1 MSNRLTMK
9 KILFLLCIAIAFAS
23 TACEEDELKVPVKVN
38 IDFDMYT
45 FVMED
50 EAKGDPVLT
59 IDEGNLV
66 ISGMEI
72 DGDRDEGEDYFF
84 ESAFDPSLF
93 VDLHME
99 IASQDVTYEFPQG
112 VYKKIEFSL
121 TIGDEEH
128 DALSLR
134 GICNKAPLENVPL
147 LFEYPISD
155 ILQVGATNIDGKK
168 EIVLTHEEGE
178 PVTATI
184 ILDVPNLFKLFNW
197 GMIKQAELTSIEDE
211 DVLLINNETNI
222 NIFNILAIR
231 LEQSMQVVFE

>member
-1 MSNRLTMK
+1 MK
-9 KILFLLCIAIAFAS
+9 KIILLFCIGLLIGLGSCDK
-23 TACEEDELKVPVKVN
+23 DELKVPVKVY

-59 IDEGNLV
+59 VDEGFLV
-66 ISGMEI
+66 ISGIEI

-84 ESAFDPSLF
+84 ESVFDPSLF
-93 VDLHME
+93 VDLQTE
-99 IASQDVTYEFPQG
+99 IASQEVSYEFPQG
-112 VYKKIEFSL
+112 IYKKIEFNL
-121 TIGDEEH
+121 TIGDEEN

-134 GICNKAPLENVPL
+134 GICHKAPLENVPL
-147 LFEYPISD
+147 QFDYPISE

-168 EIVLTHEEGE
+168 EIVLTKEGIT
-178 PVTATI
+178 TATI

-197 GMIKQAELTSIEDE
+197 GMIRQAELTTIDDE
-211 DVLLINNETNI
+211 DVLVINNETNT